1 MIIFSWWKTLM
12 LTKMMQ
18 VNTTFIK
25 WSWKQI
31 FKKGTQYSYQNYKNY
46 SNNIFRQPLFNEF
59 AKIKAYNETPPLQ
72 TYSVVCV
79 KELYWYSASE
89 KLKNVR
95 ENNSAIMNK
104 KISKIIRDY
113 TKLRDK
119 FLNRYHKKRF
129 PKSQQKHF
137 CASVLRKKT

>member
-1 MIIFSWWKTLM
+1 MKHPYYKLIQLFVSK
-12 LTKMMQ
+12 
-18 VNTTFIK
+18 NFID
-25 WSWKQI
+25 
-31 FKKGTQYSYQNYKNY
+31 T
-46 SNNIFRQPLFNEF
+46 R
-59 AKIKAYNETPPLQ
+59 
-72 TYSVVCV
+72 
-79 KELYWYSASE
+79 ASE

-129 PKSQQKHF
+129 PESQQKHF
-137 CASVLRKKT
+137 CAFLLRKKT

>member
-1 MIIFSWWKTLM
+1 MKHPYYKLIQLFVSK
-12 LTKMMQ
+12 
-18 VNTTFIK
+18 NFID
-25 WSWKQI
+25 
-31 FKKGTQYSYQNYKNY
+31 T
-46 SNNIFRQPLFNEF
+46 R
-59 AKIKAYNETPPLQ
+59 
-72 TYSVVCV
+72 
-79 KELYWYSASE
+79 ASE
-89 KLKNVR
+89 KLKNVS

-137 CASVLRKKT
+137 CAFLLHKKT